1 MKVVIDTNAF
11 AMIEQFKIDLI
22 NEIKKQIPNAEIIT
36 IKQVIKELKEIQ
48 DKKAAR
54 YALDLIKKEG
64 IKVFDLK
71 KKGKTDDLLLEF
83 AVKEKAALAT
93 NDKELKKKCLEAGV
107 PVIYMRKKQKIEVK
121 GVY

>member
-22 NEIKKQIPNAEIIT
+22 EEIKKRVPNAEIVT
-36 IKQVIKELKEIQ
+36 IKKVIEELKNIK
-48 DKKAAR
+48 DKRASR
-54 YALDLIKKEG
+54 YALELIKKEK
-64 IKVFDLK
+64 IKEYDTK
-71 KKGKTDDLLLEF
+71 KEGKTDDILLEF
-83 AVKEKAALAT
+83 ATEKKAAVAT
-93 NDKELKKKCLEAGV
+93 NDKKLRKKCLEKGV